1 MTEQS
6 HREEMSA
13 AIRAQRER
21 KAAPRS
27 IAPEPQPAAQPEA
40 EAPAA
45 EPERKRLFGRLRS
58 SSLSPMRRGLA
69 WALTLPFVL
78 LGTQAAH
85 ALAYELV
92 YPQADMRVL
101 LATGHGY
108 LAYLPLALALAGAV
122 ALAAL
127 CVAAVDAARGRP
139 ARKLPAWAFALL
151 PPAMF
156 AAQEVLELSL
166 RTGTFGW
173 RALLAPTFLPGLALQ
188 LPIALA
194 AYVAARL
201 LLRTAER
208 VGYAFRRSPPS
219 APPSSLSHRRCRVG
233 GRSRRRR
240 RGQLASAA
248 ARPRGVRSRNSD
260 LGEQ

>member
-1 MTEQS
+1 
-6 HREEMSA
+6 
-13 AIRAQRER
+13 
-21 KAAPRS
+21 
-27 IAPEPQPAAQPEA
+27 
-40 EAPAA
+40 
-45 EPERKRLFGRLRS
+45 
-58 SSLSPMRRGLA
+58 MRRGLA
-69 WALTLPFVL
+69 WALTLPLVL

-92 YPQADMRVL
+92 YPQAHVRIL

-108 LAYLPLALALAGAV
+108 LRYLPLVLALAGAV

-156 AAQEVLELSL
+156 LAQEVLELSL

-173 RALLAPTFLPGLALQ
+173 RALFAPTFIPGLALQ

-194 AYVAARL
+194 AYIAARL

-208 VGYAFRRSPPS
+208 VGLALAQPRAVRLVVQLL
-219 APPSSLSHRRCRVG
+219 APP
-233 GRSRRRR
+233 
-240 RGQLASAA
+240 AA
-248 ARPRGVRSRNSD
+248 ATLRARAVVAGCSSRGPPDPVAI
-260 LGEQ
+260 